1 MHRELFVAG
10 LKGSRGK
17 LAPTGGGYNC
27 SRPSVSLS
35 TANIA
40 SGGGFDMQA
49 GVIQRALTV
58 GASLPRE
65 LFVAGLK
72 GSRAS
77 SLLQGGG
84 YNCSRPRVSLSTAN
98 IASRSTRE
106 VTAGVIQRALTVGAS
121 LPRELF
127 VAGLKG
133 SRASSLL
140 QGGGY
145 NCSRPRVSLS
155 TANIASRSTR
165 EVTSAGAKMMASPVV
180 LTCRPAS
187 YSARWTR
194 APLAPGASPG
204 VS

>member
-1 MHRELFVAG
+1 MAG
-10 LKGSRGK
+10 DEQERACLAMTAARFCRGNEVIASRALRCWSERLASK
-17 LAPTGGGYNC
+17 LAPTGWGGYNC
-27 SRPSVSLS
+27 SRL
-35 TANIA
+35 
-40 SGGGFDMQA
+40 
-49 GVIQRALTV
+49 
-58 GASLPRE
+58 
-65 LFVAGLK
+65 
-72 GSRAS
+72 
-77 SLLQGGG
+77 
-84 YNCSRPRVSLSTAN
+84 RVSLSTAN
-98 IASRSTRE
+98 IAARSTRE
-106 VTAGVIQRALTVGAS
+106 VAAGVIQRSLTVGAS

>member
-1 MHRELFVAG
+1 MHRELFVAGLKGSRGKLAPTGWGLQLLVAEGVFEHREHRIQIHPRSCGRRHTARPDCRSELARELFVAG

-49 GVIQRALTV
+49 GVIQRALIV

-65 LFVAGLK
+65 QVR
-72 GSRAS
+72 S
-77 SLLQGGG
+77 
-84 YNCSRPRVSLSTAN
+84 YRV
-98 IASRSTRE
+98 
-106 VTAGVIQRALTVGAS
+106 
-121 LPRELF
+121 
-127 VAGLKG
+127 
-133 SRASSLL
+133 
-140 QGGGY
+140 GGY

-165 EVTSAGAKMMASPVV
+165 EVTSAGAKMIASPVV